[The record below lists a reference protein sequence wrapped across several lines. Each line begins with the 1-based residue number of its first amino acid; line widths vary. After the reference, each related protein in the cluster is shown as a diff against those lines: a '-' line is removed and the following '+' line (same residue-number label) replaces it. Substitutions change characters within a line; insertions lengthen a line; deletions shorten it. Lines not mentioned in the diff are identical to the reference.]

1 MVRLRDLRKSAKL
14 SCLFYMPAFIF
25 NDQYVQI
32 WPSTQQTIGAAV
44 LVMIILIRIFMPF
57 PLMIAVMLL
66 TMVGILIGMF
76 GFMYYWDLTLSS
88 ITMIQLVMSVW
99 FSVDFSVHI
108 CHAILVFRMIKKKQK
123 ALVKALTC

>member
-88 ITMIQLVMSVW
+88 ITMIQLVMSV
-99 FSVDFSVHI
+99 
-108 CHAILVFRMIKKKQK
+108 
-123 ALVKALTC
+123 